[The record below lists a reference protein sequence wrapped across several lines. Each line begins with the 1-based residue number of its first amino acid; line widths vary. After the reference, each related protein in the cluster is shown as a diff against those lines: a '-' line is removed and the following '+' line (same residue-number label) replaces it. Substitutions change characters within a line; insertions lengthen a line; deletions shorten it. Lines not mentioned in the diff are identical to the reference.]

1 MSASNDA
8 GSSYS
13 ARKENRENGK
23 VSTLTREEENGEGA
37 SSSWMA
43 CESSDRARETK
54 KTRRKS
60 HQDGNQQFVP
70 IHEKERKINSC
81 NSTGSHAP
89 RDDKNVAT
97 AGISNPQEQ
106 QLGANNKEVQNPDGD
121 NHAVPPNKTKP
132 HDNDE
137 VLLPSGDEHA
147 SLSERSNP
155 NEKKLGTT
163 DEQVRQPNG
172 DECAVLPG
180 ISNLQK
186 ISGMN
191 DNEIPQPSFLTTAMW
206 KKTPGSKTKSGSSPT
221 NDNKAE
227 CSTRRIIDDDFNI
240 GKDVS
245 TDWSALACAPNYIA
259 KTALNALSIP
269 VVAAGYA
276 VGKMGAASPLLNNG
290 GLSNSTAFRYGFT
303 SLLYANG
310 VIPTLRGEDTSGDF
324 RDAPLMVSNHLSYL
338 DGITLATMLNVPKII
353 AKTEL
358 LDLPVLGQFMKDIDC
373 LFVDRDSSDSKKKIL
388 DVIKKHA
395 KEWQHGD
402 RPLLIF
408 PEGTTSNGKSVTSFY
423 RGAFIPGK
431 PVRPIVLF
439 YHGDWNPCNPDKR
452 RDGEEII
459 EYSDSDWAL
468 QFFGHLYHSI
478 TIKVLPIYTPSAEEQ
493 ADAELYAKNVHRIVQ
508 NEYHLLKEEHRRER
522 IQGSWKVAAGRE
534 SGSLDYEFGDETR
547 AVLNTMSYWLGW
559 SGTPEESREDDGQS
573 RTSPKTKR
581 RKQRRKERAVK
592 KASFVDPFPQD

>member
-1 MSASNDA
+1 
-8 GSSYS
+8 
-13 ARKENRENGK
+13 
-23 VSTLTREEENGEGA
+23 
-37 SSSWMA
+37 
-43 CESSDRARETK
+43 
-54 KTRRKS
+54 
-60 HQDGNQQFVP
+60 
-70 IHEKERKINSC
+70 
-81 NSTGSHAP
+81 
-89 RDDKNVAT
+89 
-97 AGISNPQEQ
+97 
-106 QLGANNKEVQNPDGD
+106 
-121 NHAVPPNKTKP
+121 
-132 HDNDE
+132 
-137 VLLPSGDEHA
+137 
-147 SLSERSNP
+147 
-155 NEKKLGTT
+155 
-163 DEQVRQPNG
+163 
-172 DECAVLPG
+172 
-180 ISNLQK
+180 
-186 ISGMN
+186 
-191 DNEIPQPSFLTTAMW
+191 
-206 KKTPGSKTKSGSSPT
+206 
-221 NDNKAE
+221 
-227 CSTRRIIDDDFNI
+227 
-240 GKDVS
+240 
-245 TDWSALACAPNYIA
+245 
-259 KTALNALSIP
+259 
-269 VVAAGYA
+269 
-276 VGKMGAASPLLNNG
+276 MGAASPLLNNG

-573 RTSPKTKR
+573 GTSPKTKR